1 MFTAVLDII
10 VVLLLVMTIVFCWR
24 LNGKILELKEGRK
37 DLINLIKSLDAAVI
51 KTNGNIHDL
60 KLMTESSA
68 VELSA
73 LVQKAQEVIEDLG
86 FMNDTAAKLADR
98 LENDISESRYIS
110 EKLRTAL
117 NETDSQKVN
126 DHEQAERSRPLRTGF
141 NKAKTELLNALRVM
155 K

>member
-1 MFTAVLDII
+1 MFAAILDIV

-24 LNGKILELKEGRK
+24 LNAKILELKEGRK
-37 DLINLIKSLDAAVI
+37 DLIDLIKSLDAAVI
-51 KTNGNIHDL
+51 KTNTNIHDL

-68 VELSA
+68 IELSA

-98 LENDISESRYIS
+98 LENDISESRYVS
-110 EKLRTAL
+110 EKLRANL
-117 NETDSQKVN
+117 NDVDIGDSY
-126 DHEQAERSRPLRTGF
+126 SREESTLSSPRTGF
-141 NKAKTELLNALRVM
+141 NKARKELLNALKVM